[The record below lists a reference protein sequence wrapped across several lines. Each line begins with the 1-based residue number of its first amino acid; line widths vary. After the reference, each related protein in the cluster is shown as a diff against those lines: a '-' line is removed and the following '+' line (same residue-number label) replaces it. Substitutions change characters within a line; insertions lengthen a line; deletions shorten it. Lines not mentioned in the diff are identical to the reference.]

1 MTERKLKAQCIE
13 KDISFEELS
22 SLLGISISTFYRKLS
37 NETFTVKEMRIIAN
51 HLNWN
56 SDDLDYVFFTNE
68 VA

>member
-68 VA
+68 VV